1 MNSID
6 SASQPDPENPE
17 WTDEMAAN
25 ALRIGDLPPSLEAKL
40 RGRPRAA
47 VVKERTTIRLSAD
60 VLARFRATGRGWQ
73 TRIDAALKEWLAQ
86 QPQS

>member
-1 MNSID
+1 MSSID
-6 SASQPDPENPE
+6 KASQPDPENPE
-17 WTDEMAAN
+17 WTDEMASG
-25 ALRIGDLPPSLEAKL
+25 ALRMADLPASLQAKL

-60 VLARFRATGRGWQ
+60 VLAHFRATGSGWQ

-86 QPQS
+86 HPQG